1 MADKYIKYEKENK
14 EVIAEKIFV
23 NKKPRSR
30 VMLST
35 VKEIKNE
42 LQNYSYENEDII
54 DFKSVERIDR
64 EYYLISDG
72 DKYYPSLI
80 EKLEGNN
87 IDIKT
92 IAKWALKIFEIWSNI
107 EGKNEFPSEVK
118 LNYFRVDE
126 DNNLKLVNPFIN
138 KKIEQ
143 YKYKDLN
150 KEYNEIYRPPE
161 VINGSEWEQSA
172 RIYNFGVILYYL
184 IVGKFPFQG
193 KDKTEMY
200 DKKMT
205 GSIIAPRFL
214 NPDISKNFS
223 ELVDKMLTNDKN
235 KRLSSFD
242 EIINQLKNLINNN
255 NIEADSQERKQNL
268 DKSGS
273 QFKKKRLKDGFI
285 FFFRHHWGKVL
296 IVLAA
301 GFMLVGVGMLGG
313 NPPVV
318 TEQTTPEE
326 VVKYFYD
333 SIDKKDPVVIDQTTT
348 VDLDRLST
356 MVSEGHVM
364 ESMRTAY
371 QSLPQEEKE
380 QENNKVFGIKNLT
393 INTSKRDQSYVFE
406 TSYIF
411 YYPRD
416 EKMREKEMKDTLI
429 VEQVENKWQITK
441 INGDV
446 VDLIEGKFED

>member
-14 EVIAEKIFV
+14 EVVAEKIFV

-35 VKEIKNE
+35 VKEIKDE

-54 DFKSVERIDR
+54 DYKSVERIDR
-64 EYYLISDG
+64 EYYLISDEA
-72 DKYYPSLI
+72 KYYPSLI
-80 EKLEGNN
+80 EKLQDND

-92 IAKWALKIFEIWSNI
+92 TAKWALKIFEIWNNI
-107 EGKNEFPSEVK
+107 EEKKEFPFEVK
-118 LNYFRVDE
+118 LNYFRIDE
-126 DNNLKLVNPFIN
+126 ENNLKLVNPFIN

-143 YKYKDLN
+143 YKYKDL
-150 KEYNEIYRPPE
+150 KQEYDEIYRPPE
-161 VINGSEWEQSA
+161 VINGSNWKPSA

-184 IVGKFPFQG
+184 MVGKFPFQG

-214 NPDISKNFS
+214 NPDISKKFS
-223 ELVDKMLTNDKN
+223 ELVEKMLKNDKN
-235 KRLSSFD
+235 KRLSSSD
-242 EIINQLKNLINNN
+242 QIISQLKKLINNN
-255 NIEADSQERKQNL
+255 KIKADSQERQQNL

-296 IVLAA
+296 IALTAV
-301 GFMLVGVGMLGG
+301 FMLLGVGMLGG

-318 TEQTTPEE
+318 TEQTSPEE

-380 QENNKVFGIKNLT
+380 QEYNKIFGIKNLT
-393 INTSKRDQSYVFE
+393 INSSQRDQHYIFKA
-406 TSYIF
+406 SYIF
-411 YYPRD
+411 YYPR
-416 EKMREKEMKDTLI
+416 EEEMREKEMQDTL
-429 VEQVENKWQITK
+429 VVKQVEKKWQITEF
-441 INGDV
+441 NGDI